1 MTNYRVRVQI
11 MSEVVNLLQL
21 EPGTK
26 LGLANGST
34 VEVVTNLGDG
44 VWIFGRYLSSP
55 SDPSLE
61 GTEEMVFAQEIVEVL
76 ETA

>member
-1 MTNYRVRVQI
+1 
-11 MSEVVNLLQL
+11 MSEVVNLLKL
-21 EPGTK
+21 EPGAK
-26 LGLANGST
+26 IGLSNGST
-34 VEVVTNLGDG
+34 VEVVSNPHDG
-44 VWIFGRYLSSP
+44 VWIFGLYLSSP

>member
-1 MTNYRVRVQI
+1 

-21 EPGTK
+21 KPGTK
-26 LGLANGST
+26 IGMANGST
-34 VEVVTNLGDG
+34 VEVVSNPGDG
-44 VWIFGRYLSSP
+44 MWIFGRYLSSP

-61 GTEEMVFAQEIVEVL
+61 GTEEMVFAQEIIEVL